1 VVTRTLTLLLFLTL
15 SASAQTPRI
24 PPPENINR
32 NGLVGRWL
40 VPGYQ
45 TGNGLAPTSYR
56 NFMAGGLTGT
66 PAVGTPTYLSLFGRP
81 AVKFIRGSP
90 SVVEVPA
97 DSSHG
102 FGTNSFTIAVWSCPA
117 SFASGSSDAN
127 VILNRGGGAPDYE
140 FFYYLSSGVTAVYF
154 GKVGG
159 GLHGLVLGGMPPVNK
174 WEHLAAVY
182 RSGVGLTLY
191 RNGSAVAFTNVAVAT
206 SNASSKLY
214 FGGRGYSLYFD
225 GGLADSRL
233 YSRALTP
240 AEIAL
245 IYRGL
250 Q

>member
-1 VVTRTLTLLLFLTL
+1 MVRALTLLLLLTL

-24 PPPENINR
+24 PPPESVNR

-56 NFMAGGLTGT
+56 NFMSGGLTGT
-66 PAVGTPTYLSLFGRP
+66 PYVGTPTYLSLFGRP
-81 AVKFIRGSP
+81 AVKFIRGS
-90 SVVEVPA
+90 SGIVEVPS

-102 FGTNSFTIAVWSCPA
+102 FGTNSFTIAVWSCSA
-117 SFASGSSDAN
+117 SFVSNSADAN
-127 VILNRGGGAPDYE
+127 VILNRDAQNYE
-140 FFYYLSSGVTAVYF
+140 FYYYGYNNNIYAFF

-159 GLHGLVLGGMPPVNK
+159 GSFGLSFGRIPTANK

-206 SNASSKLY
+206 SNVSSKLY
-214 FGGRGYSLYFD
+214 FGGRAYSLLFD
-225 GGLADSRL
+225 GGLADVRL
-233 YSRALTP
+233 YSRALAP
-240 AEIAL
+240 AEIAA
-245 IYRGL
+245 IYRGV